1 LKTLRL
7 SWSLARGSLV
17 KKPLSEQTTE
27 GLKRLGATPTRAVA
41 DREQDFDA

>member
-1 LKTLRL
+1 LELG
-7 SWSLARGSLV
+7 ARFFG